1 MYDYGLSTLTQY
13 GIEVKSSSRTR
24 GALVCRTEQGILLLR
39 EFHGSEKKLLFQ
51 QEVLKKLSQEG
62 CLVDTFIENQEGSLV
77 TRDKDNIPYTL
88 QNWYE
93 GRECDTKSR
102 EDIIRS
108 VQILARVHKFM
119 NMPVEKAY
127 MARSL
132 ADEYTRHNQE
142 IRKIRKFIRQKGAS
156 ARFEK
161 EFLGS
166 VQWFLEKGE
175 KALEMLVK
183 SDYEK
188 LRDKAGEEGLLCHGE
203 YNQHNVLILGKNT
216 AVTNFSHWSFD
227 VQMADLYRFMRKIL
241 EKYSWDLHL
250 AQKMLSAYD
259 SVRPLSESEWQNLR
273 VRFCYPE
280 KYWKLAN
287 HYYTHNKAVISGKN
301 VEKLRTLIH
310 QKKQWEEFSKQCF
323 RQ

>member
-62 CLVDTFIENQEGSLV
+62 CLVDTYIENQEGSLV

-132 ADEYTRHNQE
+132 ADEYARHNQE
-142 IRKIRKFIRQKGAS
+142 IRKIRKF
-156 ARFEK
+156 FCDFF
-161 EFLGS
+161 FLI
-166 VQWFLEKGE
+166 
-175 KALEMLVK
+175 
-183 SDYEK
+183 
-188 LRDKAGEEGLLCHGE
+188 
-203 YNQHNVLILGKNT
+203 NI
-216 AVTNFSHWSFD
+216 
-227 VQMADLYRFMRKIL
+227 
-241 EKYSWDLHL
+241 
-250 AQKMLSAYD
+250 
-259 SVRPLSESEWQNLR
+259 
-273 VRFCYPE
+273 
-280 KYWKLAN
+280 
-287 HYYTHNKAVISGKN
+287 
-301 VEKLRTLIH
+301 
-310 QKKQWEEFSKQCF
+310 
-323 RQ
+323 

>member
-132 ADEYTRHNQE
+132 ADEYARHNQE
-142 IRKIRKFIRQKGAS
+142 IRKIRKFIRQKGSTVSCNRPAATTNGPMPRS
-156 ARFEK
+156 ARICATAN
-161 EFLGS
+161 G
-166 VQWFLEKGE
+166 W
-175 KALEMLVK
+175 MMYT
-183 SDYEK
+183 SDLWRYPRICRIH
-188 LRDKAGEEGLLCHGE
+188 LRHG
-203 YNQHNVLILGKNT
+203 
-216 AVTNFSHWSFD
+216 
-227 VQMADLYRFMRKIL
+227 
-241 EKYSWDLHL
+241 
-250 AQKMLSAYD
+250 
-259 SVRPLSESEWQNLR
+259 
-273 VRFCYPE
+273 
-280 KYWKLAN
+280 
-287 HYYTHNKAVISGKN
+287 
-301 VEKLRTLIH
+301 IH
-310 QKKQWEEFSKQCF
+310 
-323 RQ
+323 R

>member
-1 MYDYGLSTLTQY
+1 M
-13 GIEVKSSSRTR
+13 
-24 GALVCRTEQGILLLR
+24 VCRKEQGILLLR

-62 CLVDTFIENQEGSLV
+62 CLVDTYIENQEGSLV

-132 ADEYTRHNQE
+132 ADEYTRHNQV

-203 YNQHNVLILGKNT
+203 YNQHNVLLCKNQA
-216 AVTNFSHWSFD
+216 AVPNFGHFSFD
-227 VQMADLYRFMRKIL
+227 VQISDLYCFMRKIL
-241 EKYSWDLHL
+241 ENITGMFFWPGGCWSNMTKYVLFPLENGKTCKSVSHIRKNTGNWQITTFLITKHGFPARIRKSW
-250 AQKMLSAYD
+250 K
-259 SVRPLSESEWQNLR
+259 R
-273 VRFCYPE
+273 
-280 KYWKLAN
+280 
-287 HYYTHNKAVISGKN
+287 
-301 VEKLRTLIH
+301 
-310 QKKQWEEFSKQCF
+310 
-323 RQ
+323 

>member
-132 ADEYTRHNQE
+132 ADEYARHNQE

-188 LRDKAGEEGLLCHGE
+188 LRDRGGRRGA
-203 YNQHNVLILGKNT
+203 
-216 AVTNFSHWSFD
+216 S
-227 VQMADLYRFMRKIL
+227 M
-241 EKYSWDLHL
+241 SW
-250 AQKMLSAYD
+250 
-259 SVRPLSESEWQNLR
+259 R
-273 VRFCYPE
+273 
-280 KYWKLAN
+280 
-287 HYYTHNKAVISGKN
+287 I
-301 VEKLRTLIH
+301 
-310 QKKQWEEFSKQCF
+310 
-323 RQ
+323 

>member
-62 CLVDTFIENQEGSLV
+62 CLVDTYIENQEGSLV

-132 ADEYTRHNQE
+132 ADEYARHNQE
-142 IRKIRKFIRQKGAS
+142 IRKIRKFIRQKLDVFLISFAS
-156 ARFEK
+156 LGRELAHIKVSRGGVDARSALFNLVVREIVEGNVKKTRERQKRRALCVLRAFFIEADDSGVRETGLRGELGLVERTLLQQQIQFFGQGQNNHLSYIIIAKLRCVNREVTTRRRSKLSFEK
-161 EFLGS
+161 RNLRR
-166 VQWFLEKGE
+166 
-175 KALEMLVK
+175 LVK
-183 SDYEK
+183 
-188 LRDKAGEEGLLCHGE
+188 
-203 YNQHNVLILGKNT
+203 VLFVKR
-216 AVTNFSHWSFD
+216 
-227 VQMADLYRFMRKIL
+227 M
-241 EKYSWDLHL
+241 
-250 AQKMLSAYD
+250 
-259 SVRPLSESEWQNLR
+259 
-273 VRFCYPE
+273 
-280 KYWKLAN
+280 
-287 HYYTHNKAVISGKN
+287 
-301 VEKLRTLIH
+301 
-310 QKKQWEEFSKQCF
+310 
-323 RQ
+323 

>member
-132 ADEYTRHNQE
+132 ADEYARHNQE
-142 IRKIRKFIRQKGAS
+142 IARSVNLS
-156 ARFEK
+156 ARKVPVPDLKRNFWAVYSGFWK
-161 EFLGS
+161 
-166 VQWFLEKGE
+166 KG
-175 KALEMLVK
+175 KK
-183 SDYEK
+183 
-188 LRDKAGEEGLLCHGE
+188 
-203 YNQHNVLILGKNT
+203 
-216 AVTNFSHWSFD
+216 HWKC
-227 VQMADLYRFMRKIL
+227 L
-241 EKYSWDLHL
+241 
-250 AQKMLSAYD
+250 
-259 SVRPLSESEWQNLR
+259 
-273 VRFCYPE
+273 
-280 KYWKLAN
+280 
-287 HYYTHNKAVISGKN
+287 
-301 VEKLRTLIH
+301 
-310 QKKQWEEFSKQCF
+310 
-323 RQ
+323 